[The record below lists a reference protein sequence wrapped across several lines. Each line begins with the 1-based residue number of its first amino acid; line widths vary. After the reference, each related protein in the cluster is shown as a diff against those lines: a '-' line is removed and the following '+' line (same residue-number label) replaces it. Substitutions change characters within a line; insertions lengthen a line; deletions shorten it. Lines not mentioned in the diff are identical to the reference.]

1 MAQNRSKNS
10 SSNKAAKELRT
21 PKFKQLVI
29 KNKKIY
35 NRKKK
40 MKAIDNEY

>member
-1 MAQNRSKNS
+1 VKSQSKKS
-10 SSNKAAKELRT
+10 ILNKVAKELRT